1 MGAEA
6 QAYLWQD
13 FDAGMY
19 FGVDDLPELVVDE
32 HAMAG
37 LQEAIEREE
46 THGPAARRVAAL
58 GCCNVPS
65 CVWPGG
71 VPTRNVTNEDN
82 PGSGPQDPGDG
93 RPGPP
98 VPPRYPRWV

>member
-32 HAMAG
+32 HAMAD
-37 LQEAIEREE
+37 LQQAIEREE
-46 THGPAARRVAAL
+46 PHGPAHGAL
-58 GCCNVPS
+58 RPWGQIF
-65 CVWPGG
+65 PGK
-71 VPTRNVTNEDN
+71 
-82 PGSGPQDPGDG
+82 
-93 RPGPP
+93 
-98 VPPRYPRWV
+98 